1 MEARTR
7 STGRRDR
14 SKFELIARAG
24 YVAKGVVYGTVGL
37 LTLGAIYEW
46 FGNIYSGLGNAEVT
60 GTRGALETI
69 ASQPFGNFLLIAMTA
84 GLAGYVVWR
93 LVQAITD
100 AEDKGS
106 DASGLFQRAGFFIS
120 GSMYALLA
128 LYAAQLAGWLGG
140 GGGDGSSRREW
151 TARLMGHELGIWL
164 VGLVGVAF
172 VGVGIYQCYRSA
184 TRKFEKKWQG
194 SNSPWTVRLAQFGV
208 AARGFTLML
217 IGGIVI
223 NAAIQADPDEARGL
237 GHALRSLQ
245 DETYG
250 TVLLTVIGA
259 GLICYGLYCFI
270 NARYRQIGS

>member
-1 MEARTR
+1 MQPDSVQSGHHR
-7 STGRRDR
+7 S
-14 SKFELIARAG
+14 SKFQFVARAG
-24 YVAKGVVYGTVGL
+24 YVAKGTVYGTVGL

-46 FGNIYSGLGNAEVT
+46 FGELYSGLGDAEVT
-60 GTRGALETI
+60 GTRGALEKI

-84 GLAGYVVWR
+84 GLAGYVAWR
-93 LVQAITD
+93 MVQAIND

-140 GGGDGSSRREW
+140 GDGGGSSQREW
-151 TARLMGHELGIWL
+151 TARLMSHEWGIW
-164 VGLVGVAF
+164 VIGLVGAAF
-172 VGVGIYQCYRSA
+172 IGVGLYQCYRSA
-184 TRKFEKKWQG
+184 TRKFEKKWRG
-194 SNSPWTVRLAQFGV
+194 SNNPWTVRLAQFGV

-245 DETYG
+245 DQTYG
-250 TVLLTVIGA
+250 TILLTVIGA
-259 GLICYGLYCFI
+259 GLICYGLYCFV
-270 NARYRQIGS
+270 NARYRQIDS